1 MKVFFYLLLLL
12 QMFVQSALAD
22 CPRIISQ
29 SPYITLQLEYLG
41 LKNCI
46 VGTSRYDNLKDIPN
60 TGGIIDPDTQAI
72 ALLKPDLWITSVW
85 TKPETFKNALPK
97 DSQGL
102 RLESFQGMAQIS
114 QNLIDIAKIVKQP
127 ETMHKAKQFSAQW
140 ESKIKQVNGKGKKV
154 LLLSSCT
161 GQPYSFGNKTWLAEL
176 FTRAGFKLVDNTE
189 GVRHL
194 SKDRTTE
201 ETQAL
206 IAALKPD
213 LIFVFTRQVADACA
227 LIELPKVSQLVVL
240 NGDHFLHPAPVL
252 LKGIDELIEKQTIW
266 QNAP

>member
-1 MKVFFYLLLLL
+1 MKVFIYLLVLL
-12 QMFVQSALAD
+12 QMFIQSALAD

-46 VGTSRYDNLKDIPN
+46 VGTSRYDDLKDIPN
-60 TGGIIDPDTQAI
+60 TGGIIDPDASAI
-72 ALLKPDLWITSVW
+72 AQLKPDLWITSVW
-85 TKPETFKNALPK
+85 TKSDIFQQTLPPT
-97 DSQGL
+97 SQGL
-102 RLESFQGMAQIS
+102 RLDSFQGMAQIS

-127 ETMHKAKQFSAQW
+127 EAMHKAQQFSAQW
-140 ESKIKQVNGKGKKV
+140 QSKIQQVKGNGKKV

-176 FTRAGFKLVDNTE
+176 FTQAGFKLVDNTE

-194 SKDRTTE
+194 SKDRTPE

-213 LIFVFTRQVADACA
+213 LIFVFTRQVADACS
-227 LIELPKVSQLVVL
+227 LIELPKISQLLVL
-240 NGDHFLHPAPVL
+240 NGDNFLHPAPVL
-252 LKGIDELIEKQTIW
+252 LKGIDELIEKQAIW
-266 QNAP
+266 Q

>member
-1 MKVFFYLLLLL
+1 MHTFTQLVLNLFILLWSLT
-12 QMFVQSALAD
+12 SLAD

-46 VGTSRYDNLKDIPN
+46 VGTSRYDDLKDIPN
-60 TGGIIDPDTQAI
+60 TGGIIDPDAEAI
-72 ALLKPDLWITSVW
+72 ARLKPDLWITSVW
-85 TKPETFKNALPK
+85 TKPETFQATLPQN
-97 DSQGL
+97 SQGL
-102 RLESFQGMAQIS
+102 RLDSFKGMAQIS
-114 QNLIDIAKIVKQP
+114 QNLIDIAKIVKHA
-127 ETMHKAKQFSAQW
+127 ETMRKAKQFSAQW
-140 ESKIKQVNGKGKKV
+140 QKKIKQVKGNGKKV

-194 SKDRTTE
+194 SQDRTAE

-206 IAALKPD
+206 IAQLKPD
-213 LIFVFTRQVADACA
+213 LIFVFTRQVADACS
-227 LIELPKVSQLVVL
+227 LIELPKISQLVVL
-240 NGDHFLHPAPVL
+240 DGDKFLHPAPVL
-252 LKGIDELIEKQTIW
+252 LEGIDELIEKQAIW
-266 QNAP
+266 Q

>member
-1 MKVFFYLLLLL
+1 MKPFFYLILLFQLFI
-12 QMFVQSALAD
+12 QYALAD

-29 SPYITLQLEYLG
+29 SPYITHQLDYLG

-60 TGGIIDPDTQAI
+60 TGGIIDPDAQAI
-72 ALLKPDLWITSVW
+72 AQLKPDLWITSVW
-85 TKPETFKNALPK
+85 TKPEVFQKVLPPN
-97 DSQGL
+97 SQGL
-102 RLESFQGMAQIS
+102 RLDSFQGMAQIS
-114 QNLIDIAKIVKQP
+114 QNLMDIADKTKKP
-127 ETMHKAKQFSAQW
+127 EIMHKAKQFSAQW
-140 ESKIKQVNGKGKKV
+140 QNKIKQVNGKGKKV

-176 FTRAGFKLVDNTE
+176 FTLARFKLVDNTE

-194 SKDRTTE
+194 SKDRTAE

-240 NGDHFLHPAPVL
+240 NGDNFLHPAPVL
-252 LKGIDELIEKQTIW
+252 LKGIDELIEKQAIW
-266 QNAP
+266 QQR